1 MAAIEHPDYNEEL
14 TRLNYTL
21 EYLNSYNSNIKNEKE
36 RVDKE
41 VSYGWKN
48 FNMDNP
54 DQFNALVTNKILK
67 GNLEQKLRNLDKSL
81 SKPYFARVNFRE
93 NGSREMQSLYIGKVS
108 LLREEDQE
116 PIIVDWRAPI
126 ATLYYEGRLGEA
138 GYSSDD
144 EYISGNISL
153 KRQYTIEE
161 AKLKEI
167 YDSDITTSDDF
178 LQAALGGSKDSRL
191 KDIVS
196 TIQAEQNKVIRA
208 DMWKPLIVQ
217 GAAGGGKTTLALHRI
232 AYLLYNNEKT
242 LDPSSFMIMAPNRFF
257 LSYISEVLPELG
269 VENVYQTTFEDFALK
284 IIGRKIKINNYNE
297 KLAEIINN
305 RGLNDRNNLIK
316 SASGFKSSLT
326 FKKIIEDYIEII
338 KKKFYAS

>member
-14 TRLNYTL
+14 TRLSYTL

-126 ATLYYEGRLGEA
+126 ATLYYEGRLGA
-138 GYSSDD
+138 MM
-144 EYISGNISL
+144 NI
-153 KRQYTIEE
+153 
-161 AKLKEI
+161 
-167 YDSDITTSDDF
+167 
-178 LQAALGGSKDSRL
+178 
-191 KDIVS
+191 
-196 TIQAEQNKVIRA
+196 
-208 DMWKPLIVQ
+208 
-217 GAAGGGKTTLALHRI
+217 
-232 AYLLYNNEKT
+232 
-242 LDPSSFMIMAPNRFF
+242 
-257 LSYISEVLPELG
+257 
-269 VENVYQTTFEDFALK
+269 
-284 IIGRKIKINNYNE
+284 
-297 KLAEIINN
+297 
-305 RGLNDRNNLIK
+305 
-316 SASGFKSSLT
+316 
-326 FKKIIEDYIEII
+326 
-338 KKKFYAS
+338 